1 MKPLSKNKIAGFTLI
16 ELMIAMAV
24 TMVLL
29 YAAMN
34 AFRDATNSNQVVT
47 QSSDMSDNLRTG
59 LSLIEL
65 DLQQAGAGIPVGG
78 ITIPY
83 TSNGSTT
90 APCGTT
96 APINRPMLGGKTTFP
111 PCNSTLPA
119 IEPGNSLGPALT
131 SPDSI
136 SGTASN
142 PDPSGITDEITML
155 YLDNTIKLNSFAINQ
170 PKTVAPPSPG
180 CPNGSLVLAGG
191 TLTAT
196 FDATCAN
203 LNPATGITINVGDLI
218 LFTNTLGNA
227 VLTVTGVSGQA
238 LTFSPGD
245 AFDLNGRTDPT
256 GTITQLENGGAACGG
271 KATCFSLTTAS
282 RIWMVSYYLDNV
294 SSPPFVRLIRQ
305 VNFNTPTPV
314 GETLENLQF
323 TYNFIDGVKNPSNQ
337 ATVPVGNSESQI
349 RSVDVY
355 LAARSSYDVHKGS
368 LMNYARSNL
377 MTQVS
382 LRSMAYV
389 NRYE

>member
-1 MKPLSKNKIAGFTLI
+1 MKLLSRTKIAGFTLI

-24 TMVLL
+24 TMILL
-29 YAAMN
+29 YAAMS

-59 LSLIEL
+59 LNLIEL

-78 ITIPY
+78 ISIPY
-83 TSNGSTT
+83 TSNGSVT
-90 APCGTT
+90 APCGITT
-96 APINRPMLGGKTTFP
+96 PINRPQLGGKTTFP

-131 SPDSI
+131 SPDSTA
-136 SGTASN
+136 GTASN
-142 PDPSGITDEITML
+142 PDPSGITDEVTML
-155 YLDNTIKLNSFAINQ
+155 YIDNTIPLNTYPINL
-170 PKTVAPPSPG
+170 PKSTSPPNPG
-180 CPNGSLVLAGG
+180 CPAGSLVLTGA

-196 FDATCAN
+196 FDSTCAN
-203 LNPATGITINVGDLI
+203 LNPATGIAINVGDLI
-218 LFTNTLGNA
+218 LFSNSLGNA

-238 LTFSPGD
+238 LTFAPGD
-245 AFDLNGRTDPT
+245 AFDLNGRSDPT
-256 GTITQLENGGAACGG
+256 GTIAQLENGGASCGG
-271 KATCFSLTTAS
+271 KASCFTLTTAA

-323 TYNFIDGVKNPSNQ
+323 TYNFVDGVTNPSNQ
-337 ATVPVGNSESQI
+337 PSVPAGNSESQI

-368 LMNYARSNL
+368 LMSFARSNL

-389 NRYE
+389 NRYQ

>member
-1 MKPLSKNKIAGFTLI
+1 MKPLSKTKIAGFTLI

-24 TMVLL
+24 TMILL

-59 LSLIEL
+59 LNLIEL

-78 ITIPY
+78 ISIPY
-83 TSNGSTT
+83 TSNGSVTT
-90 APCGTT
+90 PCGITT
-96 APINRPMLGGKTTFP
+96 PINRPQLGGKTTFP

-131 SPDSI
+131 SPDSTA
-136 SGTASN
+136 GTASN
-142 PDPSGITDEITML
+142 PDPSGITDEVTML
-155 YLDNTIKLNSFAINQ
+155 YIDNTIPLNTFPINL
-170 PKTVAPPSPG
+170 PKSVSPPNPG
-180 CPNGSLVLAGG
+180 CPAGSLVLTGA

-196 FDATCAN
+196 FDSTCAN
-203 LNPATGITINVGDLI
+203 LNPATGIAINVGDLI
-218 LFTNTLGNA
+218 LFSNSLGNA

-238 LTFSPGD
+238 LTFAPGD
-245 AFDLNGRTDPT
+245 AFDLNGRSDPT
-256 GTITQLENGGAACGG
+256 GTIAQLENGGAACGG
-271 KATCFSLTTAS
+271 KASCFTLTTAA

-323 TYNFIDGVKNPSNQ
+323 TYNFVDGVTNPSNQ
-337 ATVPVGNSESQI
+337 PSVPAGNSESQI

-368 LMNYARSNL
+368 LMSFARSNL

-389 NRYE
+389 NRYQ